1 MKRAERWLLTFGRA
15 IAAHGLYGPGHQARK
30 ESSARLF
37 GELEELLASD
47 TRPTFTFLDDTVIY
61 RASPIHSLRDWAWGR
76 RLAAAGVRRLEFAAA
91 ATSEGI
97 GDLLAALQLRLAGEV
112 QEGGTMRWPGIEA
125 GDVAIQ
131 EGGGLPE
138 LAPGAPIAAPV
149 ATPEAEPDG
158 YGLREEVD
166 AVRFALDRA
175 VAGGELPLDDLEGVV
190 RGLAVALH
198 SEGELLIPLLALR
211 SPDEHLTLHS
221 VNTAVLA
228 MSFSEWLGLAG
239 GDIRA
244 VGRAALLHDFGMS
257 RVPAEVFQLGELSP
271 AGRVGVARHP
281 MEGARLLLAGS
292 ARLELAATV
301 AYEHHL
307 RPDGLGY
314 PARRFHKDLHY
325 ISRII
330 AVCGAY
336 DALCA
341 ERSYRPA
348 HDRESAL
355 HEIETGA
362 GPVYDPG
369 IAAAFVQ
376 MMRRWE
382 GRLVPASAGPAR

>member
-1 MKRAERWLLTFGRA
+1 MKHAERWLLTFGRA
-15 IAAHGLYGPGHQARK
+15 IAAHGLYGPGHQARR

-37 GELEELLASD
+37 GELEGLLASD

-61 RASPIHSLRDWAWGR
+61 GASPIHSLRDWAWGR
-76 RLAAAGVRRLEFAAA
+76 RLAAAGVRRLEFAAT

-97 GDLLAALQLRLAGEV
+97 GDLLAALQLRLAGEAH
-112 QEGGTMRWPGIEA
+112 EGGTMRWPGIEA

-131 EGGGLPE
+131 DGSGLPE
-138 LAPGAPIAAPV
+138 LAPGAPIAAPA
-149 ATPEAEPDG
+149 ATPDAEPDG

-175 VAGGELPLDDLEGVV
+175 IAGGALPLDDLEGVV

-355 HEIETGA
+355 REIETGA

-382 GRLVPASAGPAR
+382 GRLVPATAGSGR

>member
-1 MKRAERWLLTFGRA
+1 MKRAERWLLAFGRA

-30 ESSARLF
+30 ESSTRLF

-47 TRPTFTFLDDTVIY
+47 LRPTFTFLDDTVIY
-61 RASPIHSLRDWAWGR
+61 RALPIHSLREWSWGR
-76 RLAAAGVRRLEFAAA
+76 RLAAAGVRRLEFAPA

-97 GDLLAALQLRLAGEV
+97 GDLLAALQLRLAGEARP
-112 QEGGTMRWPGIEA
+112 GGTMRWPGIEV
-125 GDVAIQ
+125 GDVAVQ
-131 EGGGLPE
+131 EEGAVAG
-138 LAPGAPIAAPV
+138 LAPAVPITAQVAAPD
-149 ATPEAEPDG
+149 TESDG
-158 YGLREEVD
+158 FGLGEEVD
-166 AVRFALDRA
+166 AVRFALGRA
-175 VAGGELPLDDLEGVV
+175 VAGGALPLDDLEGVV
-190 RGLAVALH
+190 RALAVALH

-211 SPDEHLTLHS
+211 SPDEHITSHS
-221 VNTAVLA
+221 VNTTVLA

-257 RVPAEVFQLGELSP
+257 RVPAEVFQVGELSP

-292 ARLELAATV
+292 PRLELAATV

-330 AVCGAY
+330 AVCSAY
-336 DALCA
+336 DALSA

-348 HDRESAL
+348 RDRETAL
-355 HEIETGA
+355 REIESGA

-376 MMRRWE
+376 MMRRWQD
-382 GRLVPASAGPAR
+382 RLVPATAG